1 MTPPLNKNQLT
12 ILNKEFYDNKNLFG
26 RDKLFTLLKQK
37 YENEAPSRR
46 QIAEWLKLQEINQL
60 YTPSKGKPKDI
71 KSSMTTPHKILAIDL
86 VDLQKFQVKGF
97 KYLLNGI
104 DMSSR
109 FIYSQALKNK
119 TEAEV
124 LQAFKK
130 IYKKAQIK
138 AIRSDNGSEFINK
151 KFKDFLTEKKIK
163 QIFSEAGKPQSNGM
177 IERSN
182 ATIKELIQKSLELN
196 EKFDW
201 PKNLQKLIDNINN
214 SQHRI
219 TGFTP
224 NQIQEAY
231 EKNDK
236 GVLEEAYNKELKKK
250 GSNISKEIY
259 NVGDFVRIH
268 EPSDKTRQ
276 VWSNEIYEIEK
287 VMKPIKSYSVYE
299 YKLKE
304 FKDRFKEE
312 ELLKIE
318 GEPQNKIIKVNKFV
332 ISKLIKPVIKNNVA
346 FYEVQWKGYKEHTI
360 EPRETL
366 LKDVP
371 KMVNQFEKKNQLK
384 FYVNTNKKT
393 GAKTTRFYGGTPFPE
408 IEKEK

>member
-1 MTPPLNKNQLT
+1 
-12 ILNKEFYDNKNLFG
+12 
-26 RDKLFTLLKQK
+26 
-37 YENEAPSRR
+37 
-46 QIAEWLKLQEINQL
+46 
-60 YTPSKGKPKDI
+60 
-71 KSSMTTPHKILAIDL
+71 MTTPHKILAIDL

-109 FIYSQALKNK
+109 FIYSQAMKNK
-119 TEAEV
+119 TDAEV
-124 LQAFKK
+124 LTAFKK
-130 IYKKAQIK
+130 IFKKAQIK

-287 VMKPIKSYSVYE
+287 VIKPIKSYSVYE

-371 KMVNQFEKKNQLK
+371 KMVNQFEKKTQLK

-393 GAKTTRFYGGTPFPE
+393 GAKTTRFYFNESDT
-408 IEKEK
+408 K

>member
-1 MTPPLNKNQLT
+1 
-12 ILNKEFYDNKNLFG
+12 
-26 RDKLFTLLKQK
+26 
-37 YENEAPSRR
+37 
-46 QIAEWLKLQEINQL
+46 
-60 YTPSKGKPKDI
+60 
-71 KSSMTTPHKILAIDL
+71 MTTPHKIIAIDL

-119 TEAEV
+119 TESEV

-130 IYKKAQIK
+130 IFKKAQIK

-151 KFKDFLTEKKIK
+151 KFKDFLTEKGIK
-163 QIFSEAGKPQSNGM
+163 QIFAEAGKPQSNGM

-276 VWSNEIYEIEK
+276 VWSNEIYEIEN

-299 YKLKE
+299 YKLKD

-332 ISKLIKPVIKNNVA
+332 ISKLIKPVIKKNVA
-346 FYEVQWKGYKEHTI
+346 FYGICKWNPT
-360 EPRETL
+360 
-366 LKDVP
+366 
-371 KMVNQFEKKNQLK
+371 
-384 FYVNTNKKT
+384 
-393 GAKTTRFYGGTPFPE
+393 
-408 IEKEK
+408 

>member
-1 MTPPLNKNQLT
+1 MTPPLNKNQLR
-12 ILNKEFYDNKNLFG
+12 ILNQEFYENKNLFG

-37 YENEAPSRR
+37 YEKEAPSRR

-393 GAKTTRFYGGTPFPE
+393 GAKTTRFYFNESMGTPHSPL
-408 IEKEK
+408 

>member
-1 MTPPLNKNQLT
+1 MTPPLNKIQLK
-12 ILNKEFYDNKNLFG
+12 ILNIEFYENKNLFG

-109 FIYSQALKNK
+109 FIYSQAMKNK
-119 TEAEV
+119 TDAEV
-124 LQAFKK
+124 LTAFKK
-130 IYKKAQIK
+130 IFKKAQIK

-196 EKFDW
+196 ENFDW

-259 NVGDFVRIH
+259 YVGDFVRIH

-287 VMKPIKSYSVYE
+287 VIKPIKSYSVYE

-371 KMVNQFEKKNQLK
+371 KMVNQFEKKTQLN
-384 FYVNTNKKT
+384 FM
-393 GAKTTRFYGGTPFPE
+393 
-408 IEKEK
+408 